1 MWIPAFAGMT
11 VWAAGDFVQL
21 VSGAPV
27 QGLSTSWRHAGDM
40 ISPAS
45 MSAFSSIPGLGNVQP
60 ADALRPFGRVDQ
72 APTTTRS
79 APQGSGSSQPDA
91 GSSPSRTL
99 PRGSLL
105 DMTV

>member
-1 MWIPAFAGMT
+1 
-11 VWAAGDFVQL
+11 
-21 VSGAPV
+21 
-27 QGLSTSWRHAGDM
+27 M

-45 MSAFSSIPGLGNVQP
+45 MSAFSSIPGLGNVQRGNVQP

-72 APTTTRS
+72 APSTTRS

-105 DMTV
+105 DLTV